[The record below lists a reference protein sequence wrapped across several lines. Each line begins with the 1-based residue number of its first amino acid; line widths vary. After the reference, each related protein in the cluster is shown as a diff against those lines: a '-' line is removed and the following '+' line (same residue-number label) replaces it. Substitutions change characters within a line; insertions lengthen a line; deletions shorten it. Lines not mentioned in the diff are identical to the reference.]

1 MTSDKNINISV
12 LIPAHGEAPYL
23 LKALESVSIQKFP
36 NKFEI
41 LLITQKLSQVVLE
54 QVKAQKYANLR
65 IISDTGSGLIS
76 ALNLGLEQ
84 AKFNWIA
91 RLDSD
96 DVMHQ
101 SRIERQSN
109 AVKKDPQL
117 ILVGGQMQSINDCD
131 EIGHRIKYP
140 KSNCAIK
147 LVLKVACAIPHPG
160 VLARKDLIQKVG
172 GYSLE
177 YPHVEDYELWCR
189 LSKLGKFNN
198 LRSTVVYYRIHAEQV
213 TRKHQTEINRNLSR
227 ILASNFAKNGNDL
240 KNEIGFFNEISLN
253 LTRRNYQRTMKSL
266 FHSKI
271 SLKIK
276 CEYLLLRLTYKLI
289 LLVRI

>member
-1 MTSDKNINISV
+1 MTSEKNINISV

-23 LKALESVSIQKFP
+23 LKALESISIQKFP

-41 LLITQKLSQVVLE
+41 LLVTQNLSQVALE

-65 IISDTGSGLIS
+65 IITDTGSGLIS
-76 ALNLGLEQ
+76 ALNLGLNQ
-84 AKFNWIA
+84 AEFNWIA

-109 AVKKDPQL
+109 AVRKNPEL
-117 ILVGGQMQSINDCD
+117 ILVGGQIQSINDRD
-131 EIGHRIKYP
+131 EMGHRIKYP
-140 KSNCAIK
+140 KSNFAIK
-147 LVLKVACAIPHPG
+147 LILKVACAIPHPG

-172 GYSLE
+172 GYSLQ

-189 LSKLGKFNN
+189 LSKLGKFKN
-198 LRSTVVYYRIHAEQV
+198 LRSTVVYYRIHPEQV
-213 TRKHQTEINRNLSR
+213 TRKHQTEINRNLAR
-227 ILASNFAKNGNDL
+227 VLASNFAEIGDDL
-240 KNEIGFFNEISLN
+240 ENEIRFFHEISSN
-253 LTRRNYQRTMKSL
+253 LTSRNYLRTIKSL
-266 FHSKI
+266 LRSKV
-271 SLKIK
+271 SFSIK
-276 CEYLLLRLTYKLI
+276 FQYLILRLTYKLI